1 MMKEPCAVSD
11 MMIAGNRCPS
21 MRVNL
26 QPAYIIHSRPYRD
39 SSALL
44 DVFTA
49 EYGRIGVVARGIRR
63 QSRRG
68 SSAALL
74 QPFIPLLLSFSGR
87 AELKSLV
94 ATESI
99 AGGFALRRERVFC
112 GMYINELLVR
122 LLHRN
127 DAHPALFSA
136 YDQAL
141 KALADTSSVDTVLRR
156 FEYLLLDELGY
167 HFDLA
172 ADGASG
178 QPILPTHIYCYQPGV
193 GLVASSGAMQGTR
206 SLYNGSELLAMA
218 SGEFGGDARAAAKSL
233 LREALAEHLGDVPLR
248 SRELFRSARGRPAQE
263 SPAVSAQS
271 APQAAPQ
278 DALLSG
284 EVS

>member
-1 MMKEPCAVSD
+1 MPTV
-11 MMIAGNRCPS
+11 
-21 MRVNL
+21 RVNL

-49 EYGRIGVVARGIRR
+49 EYGRIGVVARGMRR

-87 AELKSLV
+87 TELKTLV
-94 ATESI
+94 AAESI
-99 AGGFALRRERVFC
+99 AGGFALCRERVFC
-112 GMYINELLVR
+112 GMYMNELLVR

-141 KALADTSSVDTVLRR
+141 KALTDATAVDTVLRQ
-156 FEYLLLDELGY
+156 FEYRLLDELGY
-167 HFDLA
+167 SFDLA

-178 QPILPTHIYCYQPGV
+178 QPILPTRVYCYQPGL
-193 GLVASSGAMQGTR
+193 GLVERRGI
-206 SLYNGSELLAMA
+206 
-218 SGEFGGDARAAAKSL
+218 
-233 LREALAEHLGDVPLR
+233 AEG
-248 SRELFRSARGRPAQE
+248 ARG
-263 SPAVSAQS
+263 V
-271 APQAAPQ
+271 
-278 DALLSG
+278 
-284 EVS
+284 

>member
-1 MMKEPCAVSD
+1 
-11 MMIAGNRCPS
+11 
-21 MRVNL
+21 L

-49 EYGRIGVVARGIRR
+49 EYGRIGVIARGMRR

-87 AELKSLV
+87 TELKTLV

-99 AGGFALRRERVFC
+99 AGGFALCRERVFC
-112 GMYINELLVR
+112 GMYMNELLVR

-141 KALADTSSVDTVLRR
+141 KALTDTTAVDTVLRH
-156 FEYLLLDELGY
+156 FEYRLLDELGY
-167 HFDLA
+167 SFDLA

-178 QPILPTHIYCYQPGV
+178 QAILPTRVYCYQPGV
-193 GLVASSGAMQGTR
+193 GLVESNGVAEREHAVYRGA
-206 SLYNGSELLAMA
+206 ELLAMA
-218 SGEFGGDARAAAKSL
+218 SGEFGGQARAAAKRL
-233 LREALAEHLGDVPLR
+233 LREALAEHLGAAPLR
-248 SRELFRSARGRPAQE
+248 SRELFLRARVSSGQERLVTAANGAPPLAAQI
-263 SPAVSAQS
+263 AN
-271 APQAAPQ
+271 Q
-278 DALLSG
+278 DAPLPG
-284 EVS
+284 ELP

>member
-1 MMKEPCAVSD
+1 MPTV
-11 MMIAGNRCPS
+11 
-21 MRVNL
+21 RVNL

-49 EYGRIGVVARGIRR
+49 EYGRIGVVARGMRR

-87 AELKSLV
+87 TELKTLV
-94 ATESI
+94 AAESI
-99 AGGFALRRERVFC
+99 AGGFALCRERVFC
-112 GMYINELLVR
+112 GMYMNELLVR

-141 KALADTSSVDTVLRR
+141 KALTDATAVDTVLRQ
-156 FEYLLLDELGY
+156 FEYRLLDELGY
-167 HFDLA
+167 SFDLA

-178 QPILPTHIYCYQPGV
+178 QPILPTRVYCYQPGL
-193 GLVASSGAMQGTR
+193 GLVESSGIAESARAVYG
-206 SLYNGSELLAMA
+206 GVELLAMA
-218 SGEFGGDARAAAKSL
+218 SGEFGGQARAAAKRL
-233 LREALAEHLGDVPLR
+233 LREALAEHLGEAPLR
-248 SRELFRSARGRPAQE
+248 SRELFVRARGTTVHERPATGAQGAPHIAAQMANQDAPLPGE
-263 SPAVSAQS
+263 SP
-271 APQAAPQ
+271 
-278 DALLSG
+278 
-284 EVS
+284 

>member
-1 MMKEPCAVSD
+1 
-11 MMIAGNRCPS
+11 

-49 EYGRIGVVARGIRR
+49 EYGRIGVVARGMRR

-74 QPFIPLLLSFSGR
+74 QPFIPLLLSFAGR

-99 AGGFALRRERVFC
+99 AGGFALCRERVFC
-112 GMYINELLVR
+112 GMYMNELLVR

-141 KALADTSSVDTVLRR
+141 KALADTTTVDTVLRR
-156 FEYLLLDELGY
+156 FEYQLLDELGY
-167 HFDLA
+167 NFDLA
-172 ADGASG
+172 ADGVSG
-178 QPILPTHIYCYQPGV
+178 QPILPTHVYCYQPGV
-193 GLVASSGAMQGTR
+193 GLVESSGVAEGAR
-206 SLYNGSELLAMA
+206 ALYGGSELLAMA
-218 SGEFGGDARAAAKSL
+218 SGEFGGQARAAAKRL
-233 LREALAEHLGDVPLR
+233 LREALAEHLGGAPLR
-248 SRELFRSARGRPAQE
+248 SRELFRAARGSSVQAG
-263 SPAVSAQS
+263 PAVAAQS
-271 APQAAPQ
+271 APRIATQ
-278 DALLSG
+278 DAPLPG
-284 EVS
+284 ELP